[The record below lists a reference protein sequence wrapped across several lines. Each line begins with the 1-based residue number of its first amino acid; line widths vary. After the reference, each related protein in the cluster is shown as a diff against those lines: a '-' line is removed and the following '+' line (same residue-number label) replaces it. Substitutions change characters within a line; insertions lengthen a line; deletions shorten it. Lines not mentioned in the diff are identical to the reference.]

1 MNYPIAL
8 QPANLIVVGS
18 AADIAAALLEA
29 ARGIIEVHEAV
40 AMDGGKPLVGA
51 DYKSLS
57 DLHTQLAEAH
67 QKAALDIKAE
77 FPSAIQAVSAHGDAM
92 GAHED
97 AARTAIMMAPTVVD
111 EKWDGHH
118 GEIRPAVWNT
128 ENKVWRKAHRAFLMS
143 KNAYDQT
150 AFHTGGVLMDTN
162 NTGFTKGGP
171 GSGRHPEGGSVVP
184 EGHGARTF
192 DPQTAVSQIGR
203 MNILAISGGRVGTI
217 TQNGRPV
224 GLELPVGR
232 GYKVRVFLHDND
244 TYTVQRVYSRAGK
257 DTVKGQESGIYADEV
272 GEKAYQA
279 SSFVNVPFGDHDPMR
294 KSAEIA
300 KGGPGSGRHP
310 EGIELSN
317 ASQLLLGAKQTLRAY
332 VGGKINN
339 EQLKTLIEGEN
350 PRSYGMDGAIGEHQ
364 WLAGEHRQQREDFDG
379 EPLGE
384 AHYAAEMAHFAAE
397 QAAKNVVVTIN
408 AGGSKGDVV
417 AALEAWVNEAFPAA
431 AFSNMADSQSVTKGG
446 PGSGRH
452 PNAFTAARPQ
462 YEDAL
467 AGSMDGWPSDEDDV
481 DDLAGENET
490 YISEH
495 MSAASHYEQMA
506 HFADIDGDEASANF
520 LREAMEANVAAAQ
533 ALANVGNGVDQDEAD
548 ELSEIALEYSRSV
561 NNDGI
566 GAIYENGIE
575 KGGPGSGRLPAGH
588 AKAVSIIRSA
598 AAESRSKLR
607 YKKPSFK
614 GSTYMGAAK
623 HNTAAE
629 SLDKWADQIEQHP
642 EKSLDEHKQD
652 LQDQIDAKKRR
663 DWDAIMT
670 DASNPFS
677 EVGDHIHDTVRRAIG
692 SGQAAQRVA
701 DRTGTF

>member
-162 NTGFTKGGP
+162 NNTEITKGGP

-192 DPQTAVSQIGR
+192 DPQTTVSQIGR

-272 GEKAYQA
+272 GEKAYEA

-294 KSAEIA
+294 KSAEIT

-310 EGIELSN
+310 EGIEISN
-317 ASQLLLGAKQTLRAY
+317 ASQLVLGATQTALAY
-332 VGGKINN
+332 VGGRINN
-339 EQLKTLIEGEN
+339 EQLKTLIQGEN
-350 PRSYGMDGAIGEHQ
+350 PRPYGMDGAIGEH
-364 WLAGEHRQQREDFDG
+364 LMIAGDHQQMREDFEG

-384 AHYAAEMAHFAAE
+384 AHYAAEIAHFNAE
-397 QAAKNVVVTIN
+397 QAAKNVVDTIN

-417 AALEAWVNEAFPAA
+417 GALEEWVGAASAA
-431 AFSNMADSQSVTKGG
+431 AVASAMADSQSVT
-446 PGSGRH
+446 
-452 PNAFTAARPQ
+452 
-462 YEDAL
+462 
-467 AGSMDGWPSDEDDV
+467 
-481 DDLAGENET
+481 
-490 YISEH
+490 
-495 MSAASHYEQMA
+495 
-506 HFADIDGDEASANF
+506 
-520 LREAMEANVAAAQ
+520 
-533 ALANVGNGVDQDEAD
+533 
-548 ELSEIALEYSRSV
+548 
-561 NNDGI
+561 
-566 GAIYENGIE
+566 

-614 GSTYMGAAK
+614 GSTYMGSAK
-623 HNTAAE
+623 HQSAAGR
-629 SLDKWADQIEQHP
+629 LDEWADQIEQHP
-642 EKSLDEHKQD
+642 EKSLDEHKRD
-652 LQDQIDAKKRR
+652 LQDQIHSRR
-663 DWDAIMT
+663 QMALGEMMT
-670 DASNPFS
+670 DTFNPFHDAVVHVHDV
-677 EVGDHIHDTVRRAIG
+677 VGRAI
-692 SGQAAQRVA
+692 SNGQAAQRVA